1 MIDEYIILHFYDFRL
16 PREKSVS
23 KDVTLSMQT
32 VTLSSIWVSVPY
44 YFNQHFSNSIFRL
57 CNSLLHLISITD
69 LYMSAAAK
77 SYIPKDLGG
86 IHIPFQS
93 APFPCD

>member
-32 VTLSSIWVSVPY
+32 VTLSSI
-44 YFNQHFSNSIFRL
+44 
-57 CNSLLHLISITD
+57 
-69 LYMSAAAK
+69 
-77 SYIPKDLGG
+77 
-86 IHIPFQS
+86 
-93 APFPCD
+93 